1 MAEEE
6 DAACKEGF
14 LAPETPYE
22 EPPPPYPGDTQ
33 YITKNVPPY
42 TQHAPESEPMLGTST
57 TNTSTNGAL
66 LQSST
71 LREFHPGEYP
81 PGNFHP
87 GEYPPGGVPCIPSA
101 PPPSSSST
109 TVVMTAPPPL
119 GAVLD
124 ERSEAEVNTYM
135 WCSIFTFCCCCPLIG
150 LVAIYLSG
158 EHSSNLSSQN
168 LV

>member
-6 DAACKEGF
+6 ECKEGF
-14 LAPETPYE
+14 LAPEAPYE

-42 TQHAPESEPMLGTST
+42 TQHAPESEPMLGAT
-57 TNTSTNGAL
+57 TTAITTTTTGAH
-66 LQSST
+66 LQTST
-71 LREFHPGEYP
+71 LREFHPGEYPPGNFHPGEYP

-109 TVVMTAPPPL
+109 TVVMPAPPPL

-158 EHSSNLSSQN
+158 EH
-168 LV
+168 